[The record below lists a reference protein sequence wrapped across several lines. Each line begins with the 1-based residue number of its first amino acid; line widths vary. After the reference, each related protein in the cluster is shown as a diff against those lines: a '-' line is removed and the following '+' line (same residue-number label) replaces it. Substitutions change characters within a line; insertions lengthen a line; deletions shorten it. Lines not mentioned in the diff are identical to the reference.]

1 MIEQNRHLLL
11 RDCEWMTIF
20 SEIEKYPETYERYYP
35 MVRVQISS
43 IRLMH
48 MVWAFVVNDELYEYA
63 KEMVNVAELDT
74 ELNKGLE
81 EIPPFTFPPVYGTL

>member
-1 MIEQNRHLLL
+1 
-11 RDCEWMTIF
+11 MTIF

-74 ELNKGLE
+74 ELNKGL
-81 EIPPFTFPPVYGTL
+81 G